1 MKEVRFIIYCI
12 ICLLLVTC
20 ICSCDRN
27 EGNGQQT
34 TDVAQTNAP
43 ETNAPEETTDEE
55 ETTGVPDQPPVPEKN
70 TGLDDALFIGDSR
83 SHGIKIYSDLEKRGA
98 TFFTNVGMSIYNVRN
113 TEVYVT
119 NDGNYKIEQLLTEK
133 KYGKIFLMLGVNEIG
148 YPFNPTVN
156 NYKTFVEDIQRLQ
169 PDALIFIQAN
179 LKVTQSV
186 SEANIAINWPVNNPM
201 IDKFNA
207 AIKEIADNEK
217 VFYVD
222 VNELFNDGNGNMPA
236 DKAGGDGIHVTAKA
250 YIEWANWIAD
260 QTAKIM
266 NAI

>member
-1 MKEVRFIIYCI
+1 MRSLKIIICCI
-12 ICLLLVTC
+12 ICLLLVAC
-20 ICSCDRN
+20 MCSCN
-27 EGNGQQT
+27 NGEESGQTSTDAPQTNVPEQT
-34 TDVAQTNAP
+34 TG
-43 ETNAPEETTDEE
+43 ES
-55 ETTGVPDQPPVPEKN
+55 ETTGVVNPPPGPEKN

-83 SHGIKIYSDLEKRGA
+83 SHGIKAYSDLEKRGA
-98 TFFTNVGMSIYNVRN
+98 TFFTNVGMSIYNVRT

-119 NDGNYKIEQLLTEK
+119 NQGNYKVEQLLTEK

-179 LKVTQSV
+179 LKVTKSV
-186 SEANIAINWPVNNPM
+186 SDANIKANWPVNNPM

-207 AIKEIADNEK
+207 AIKELVDNQK
-217 VFYVD
+217 IFYID
-222 VNELFNDGNGNMPA
+222 INELFNDGNGNMPT
-236 DKAGGDGIHVTAKA
+236 DKAGGDGIHVTANA

-260 QTAKIM
+260 ETARIM

>member
-1 MKEVRFIIYCI
+1 MRKLKLIIYCI
-12 ICLLLVTC
+12 LCLLLVAC
-20 ICSCDRN
+20 ICSCDN
-27 EGNGQQT
+27 EEGSGQSS
-34 TDVAQTNAP
+34 TDLPQTNAP
-43 ETNAPEETTDEE
+43 EQTTGENETTD
-55 ETTGVPDQPPVPEKN
+55 VVDPPPTPEKN

-119 NDGNYKIEQLLTEK
+119 NQGNYKIEQLLTEK

-169 PDALIFIQAN
+169 PDALIFVQAN
-179 LKVTQSV
+179 LKVTKSV
-186 SEANIAINWPVNNPM
+186 SDANIKINWPVNNPA
-201 IDKFNA
+201 IEQFNE
-207 AIKEIADNEK
+207 AIKGLTDGKKI
-217 VFYVD
+217 FYVD
-222 VNELFNDGNGNMPA
+222 VNELFNDGNGNMPV
-236 DKAGGDGIHVTAKA
+236 DKAGGDGIHVTANA

-260 QTAKIM
+260 QTARIM
-266 NAI
+266 NEI